1 MNIKVKNTTLEYAL
15 SRPLPKRKPLK
26 KPSLLFRTLVRLLSI
41 PDLVATKFKY
51 TTHRLE
57 EAGKGPYL
65 ILMNHSSFIDLK
77 IASKILYPTPYF
89 IVSTSDSFVGKE
101 WLMRELGCIPTRKF
115 TNDVPLMRD
124 MVTALRDKKTSV
136 LLYPEAGYSFDGR
149 ATPLP
154 RKLGQMLKRLN
165 VPVLSIIT
173 DGAFLR
179 QPLYNDLKL
188 RKVEITAKFSCL
200 LTKQEIAEKSVDEL
214 DEMID
219 NAFSFD
225 NFKSQLQNGKIVSEP
240 FRAQGLHRVLYRCP
254 HCQTEGQMLGEG
266 ETLTCKRCGVSYHMD
281 TLGTLENVDG
291 ESKFTHIPKWYE
303 WQREC
308 VKKEIIDG
316 TYGMEL
322 DVDIILLRDYK
333 ALYAVGEGK
342 LTHGEDG
349 FTLTGCEGK
358 LQCKQSVLSS
368 YGLNA
373 DYNWYELGDIICIA
387 DKEALYYCIPK
398 QEGVVTK
405 ARFAA
410 EELYKLKK
418 QALSEQ

>member
-1 MNIKVKNTTLEYAL
+1 MNIKVKNTTLEYAM

-179 QPLYNDLKL
+179 QP
-188 RKVEITAKFSCL
+188 
-200 LTKQEIAEKSVDEL
+200 
-214 DEMID
+214 
-219 NAFSFD
+219 
-225 NFKSQLQNGKIVSEP
+225 
-240 FRAQGLHRVLYRCP
+240 
-254 HCQTEGQMLGEG
+254 
-266 ETLTCKRCGVSYHMD
+266 
-281 TLGTLENVDG
+281 
-291 ESKFTHIPKWYE
+291 
-303 WQREC
+303 
-308 VKKEIIDG
+308 
-316 TYGMEL
+316 
-322 DVDIILLRDYK
+322 
-333 ALYAVGEGK
+333 
-342 LTHGEDG
+342 
-349 FTLTGCEGK
+349 
-358 LQCKQSVLSS
+358 
-368 YGLNA
+368 
-373 DYNWYELGDIICIA
+373 
-387 DKEALYYCIPK
+387 
-398 QEGVVTK
+398 
-405 ARFAA
+405 
-410 EELYKLKK
+410 
-418 QALSEQ
+418 